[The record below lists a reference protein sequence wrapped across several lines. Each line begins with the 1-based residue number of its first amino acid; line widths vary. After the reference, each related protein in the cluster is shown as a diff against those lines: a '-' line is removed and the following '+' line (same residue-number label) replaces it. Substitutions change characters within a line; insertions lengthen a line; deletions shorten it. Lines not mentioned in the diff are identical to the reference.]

1 MPHMQ
6 PKGSYLVFGP
16 SMEPG
21 LFWLTA
27 DQMESFAQGVR
38 IAREAP
44 TNVEM
49 YLSQIFGSTF
59 AKGALAAIPAWSPE
73 ALEMIAT
80 RYEGPH
86 AARVR
91 YMAAALALG
100 RPIEPLGG
108 DPGKGSDGG
117 EKVPQPKGPKGPK
130 GGPVRQV
137 APHAFIETGARS

>member
-1 MPHMQ
+1 MQ

-38 IAREAP
+38 IARDAP
-44 TNVEM
+44 TNPEM
-49 YLSQIFGSTF
+49 YVAQIFGSTF
-59 AKGALAAIPAWSPE
+59 EKGAMAAIPAWSAE

-86 AARVR
+86 AARVK

-100 RPIEPLGG
+100 KPIEPPGG
-108 DPGKGSDGG
+108 DPGKGSGG
-117 EKVPQPKGPKGPK
+117 EKVPADPGPKPRPSSPAKARQLAG
-130 GGPVRQV
+130 VR
-137 APHAFIETGARS
+137 S